1 MNPIDA
7 IFDPDNNDAVILFS
21 ENGEEIAFEQ
31 IAVIPIKDKPY
42 VILKPIQPMEG
53 VGEDEGLVFAIKGK
67 EGEEILELVVDE
79 KIIDDVFTVYD
90 QLVEAEEE

>member
-7 IFDPDNNDAVILFS
+7 IFDPDNNDAIILFS

-42 VILKPIQPMEG
+42 VILKPI
-53 VGEDEGLVFAIKGK
+53 
-67 EGEEILELVVDE
+67 
-79 KIIDDVFTVYD
+79 
-90 QLVEAEEE
+90 

>member
-7 IFDPDNNDAVILFS
+7 IFDPDNNDAIILFS